1 MYLKEGS
8 TVDEGEIVRLYE
20 KEIEIFLNTMGIFK
34 GNKIINTDFDKNSRN
49 KEFIIQKMT
58 KIKCGNVDAAILEK
72 AVDNLLP
79 YLYEKNS

>member
-34 GNKIINTDFDKNSRN
+34 GNKIINTD
-49 KEFIIQKMT
+49 
-58 KIKCGNVDAAILEK
+58 CCW
-72 AVDNLLP
+72 
-79 YLYEKNS
+79 